1 MRGRTPGRHPP
12 SRGRAAIAVQ
22 KGDPHRGPRLSTTLL
37 DHFLQDRHA
46 AALLDELSAVYA
58 FEQEE
63 SGRLALVPRD
73 GGMRVFIYDR
83 SDLGRIAALHRARR
97 DGPEVLRGR
106 PVPRTPDQQERRMAE
121 QEAELARTRLALHE
135 AQADATRWRLRA
147 EAAEARLSEASETM
161 TDPRYVVLK
170 RLIAR
175 ELHPDRAPEAAVV
188 ERVVRDALFRRVWP
202 LVEQIDRKI

>member
-1 MRGRTPGRHPP
+1 MT
-12 SRGRAAIAVQ
+12 
-22 KGDPHRGPRLSTTLL
+22 TTLL

-46 AALLDELSAVYA
+46 AALIDELSAGYA

-97 DGPEVLRGR
+97 DGPEVLRCR
-106 PVPRTPDQQERRMAE
+106 PAPTPRRPDPQEKRIAE
-121 QEAELARTRLALHE
+121 QEAELGRTRLALHE
-135 AQADATRWRLRA
+135 ALADATRWRLRA
-147 EAAEARLSEASETM
+147 EAAERRLSEANETM
-161 TDPRYVVLK
+161 ADPRYTALK

-175 ELHPDRAPEAAVV
+175 ELHPDGTPEAAVV